1 METLPLL
8 RVTRIHTVNGEVVE
22 LGDVDSEGNLVWRL
36 SVPSAMTIY
45 RCGIRYVIPWRDRN
59 YELYVEPATP
69 SSPARLRCRADG
81 QCYALLKL
89 LPEFGYE
96 REKLRKAA

>member
-45 RCGIRYVIPWRDRN
+45 LSLIHI
-59 YELYVEPATP
+59 
-69 SSPARLRCRADG
+69 
-81 QCYALLKL
+81 
-89 LPEFGYE
+89 
-96 REKLRKAA
+96 